1 MNKTPVITQINGRAF
16 QEARERL
23 GISVKDLAKQSCFS
37 VRQIEQIENGKSDA
51 FYSLAIKANA
61 AKKIAHLL
69 KLSEAEAFEFK
80 VDSLT
85 LAAEKDTLST
95 DTNSSQS
102 SLTSSPATT
111 PARSIATHTDAVDS
125 RFSSHSSAL
134 SEQLEP
140 RFGPEQDGTGSLAS
154 LNHKPRSGRTLIIGL
169 ALAAIVLL
177 VVLIQSDLLIQIQ
190 NPFSP
195 KPAPVVEVMIPE
207 DKPAEPE
214 KLGTTSDN
222 NASTTASPA
231 ATLSTNLNTNA
242 ATGTVGSNSAPSTAL
257 ATVAPSATITPN
269 NTLEGCP
276 SVGVSASAYT
286 PTQSNRSADM
296 VYVVSKANQTVC
308 VVDANGK
315 IQNRSLD
322 AGTSASFY
330 GKPPFKVMTSG
341 LSQVDLFFQG
351 WKVRPTHP
359 NEKTIELLPLINA
372 TPPSPSVAP
381 APAGNSPS
389 TTN

>member
-85 LAAEKDTLST
+85 LAAEKETLST

-140 RFGPEQDGTGSLAS
+140 RFGPEQDGTGSLVS

-222 NASTTASPA
+222 NASTASPA

-242 ATGTVGSNSAPSTAL
+242 ATGTVGSNSAPGAAL
-257 ATVAPSATITPN
+257 ATVAPRATITPS

-296 VYVVSKANQTVC
+296 VYVVSKVNQTVC

-322 AGTSASFY
+322 AGASASFY

-351 WKVRPTHP
+351 WKVRPTNP

-372 TPPSPSVAP
+372 TPPAPSVAP

>member
-85 LAAEKDTLST
+85 LAAEKETLST
-95 DTNSSQS
+95 DTDNSQS

-214 KLGTTSDN
+214 KLGMTSDN
-222 NASTTASPA
+222 NASTASPA
-231 ATLSTNLNTNA
+231 ATLNTNA

-257 ATVAPSATITPN
+257 ATVAPSAAITPN

-296 VYVVSKANQTVC
+296 VYVVSKVNQTVC

-322 AGTSASFY
+322 AGASASFY

-351 WKVRPTHP
+351 WKVRPTNP

-372 TPPSPSVAP
+372 TAPAPSVAP

>member
-1 MNKTPVITQINGRAF
+1 MNKTPVITQVNGRAF

-85 LAAEKDTLST
+85 LAAEKETLTT
-95 DTNSSQS
+95 DTDNSQS

-140 RFGPEQDGTGSLAS
+140 RFGPDQDGTGSLAS
-154 LNHKPRSGRTLIIGL
+154 LNHKPRSGRTLIISL

-214 KLGTTSDN
+214 KLGMTSDN
-222 NASTTASPA
+222 NASTASPA
-231 ATLSTNLNTNA
+231 ATLNTNA

-257 ATVAPSATITPN
+257 ATVAPSAAITPS

-296 VYVVSKANQTVC
+296 VYVVSKVNQTVC

-351 WKVRPTHP
+351 WKVRPTNP

-372 TPPSPSVAP
+372 TPPAPSVAP

>member
-85 LAAEKDTLST
+85 LAAEKETLST

-140 RFGPEQDGTGSLAS
+140 RFGPEQDGTGSLVS

-214 KLGTTSDN
+214 KLGMTSDN
-222 NASTTASPA
+222 NASTASPA
-231 ATLSTNLNTNA
+231 VTLNTNA

-322 AGTSASFY
+322 AGASTSFY

-351 WKVRPTHP
+351 WKVRPTNP

-372 TPPSPSVAP
+372 TPPAPSVAP

>member
-85 LAAEKDTLST
+85 LAAEKDTLTT
-95 DTNSSQS
+95 DTDNSQS

-214 KLGTTSDN
+214 KLGMTSDN
-222 NASTTASPA
+222 NASTASPA
-231 ATLSTNLNTNA
+231 VTLNTNA

-257 ATVAPSATITPN
+257 ATVAPSAAITPN

-296 VYVVSKANQTVC
+296 VYVVSKVNQTVC

-351 WKVRPTHP
+351 WKVRPTNP

-372 TPPSPSVAP
+372 TPPAPSVAP

>member
-214 KLGTTSDN
+214 KLGMTSDN
-222 NASTTASPA
+222 NASTASPA
-231 ATLSTNLNTNA
+231 VTLNTNA
-242 ATGTVGSNSAPSTAL
+242 ATGTVGSNSAPGAAL
-257 ATVAPSATITPN
+257 ATVAPSATITPS

-296 VYVVSKANQTVC
+296 VYVVSKVNQTVC

-351 WKVRPTHP
+351 WKVRPTNP

-372 TPPSPSVAP
+372 TPPAPSVAP

>member
-140 RFGPEQDGTGSLAS
+140 RFGPEQDGTGSLVS

-214 KLGTTSDN
+214 KLGMTSDN
-222 NASTTASPA
+222 NASTASPA
-231 ATLSTNLNTNA
+231 VTLNTNA
-242 ATGTVGSNSAPSTAL
+242 ATGTVGSNSAPGAAL
-257 ATVAPSATITPN
+257 ATVAPSATITPS

-296 VYVVSKANQTVC
+296 VYVVSKVNQTVC

-322 AGTSASFY
+322 TGASASFY

-351 WKVRPTHP
+351 WKVRPTNP

-372 TPPSPSVAP
+372 TPPAPSVAP

>member
-140 RFGPEQDGTGSLAS
+140 RFGPEQDGTGSLVS

-214 KLGTTSDN
+214 KLGMTSDN
-222 NASTTASPA
+222 NASTASPA
-231 ATLSTNLNTNA
+231 VTLNTNA

-257 ATVAPSATITPN
+257 ATVAPSAAITPS

-296 VYVVSKANQTVC
+296 VYVVSKVNQTVC

-322 AGTSASFY
+322 AGASASFY

-351 WKVRPTHP
+351 WKVRPTNP

-372 TPPSPSVAP
+372 TPPAPSVAP

>member
-85 LAAEKDTLST
+85 LAAEKETLST
-95 DTNSSQS
+95 DTNSTQS

-214 KLGTTSDN
+214 KLGMTSDN
-222 NASTTASPA
+222 NASTASPA
-231 ATLSTNLNTNA
+231 VTLNTNA
-242 ATGTVGSNSAPSTAL
+242 ATGTVGSNSAPSTVL
-257 ATVAPSATITPN
+257 ATVAPSATITPS

-296 VYVVSKANQTVC
+296 VYVVSKVNQTVC

-351 WKVRPTHP
+351 WKVRPTNP

-372 TPPSPSVAP
+372 TPPAPSVAP

>member
-85 LAAEKDTLST
+85 LAAEKETLST

-140 RFGPEQDGTGSLAS
+140 RFGPEQDGTGSLVS

-222 NASTTASPA
+222 NASTASPA

-242 ATGTVGSNSAPSTAL
+242 ATGTVGSNSAPGAAL
-257 ATVAPSATITPN
+257 ATVAPSATITPS

-322 AGTSASFY
+322 AGASASFY

-351 WKVRPTHP
+351 WKVRPTNP

-372 TPPSPSVAP
+372 TPPAPSVAP
-381 APAGNSPS
+381 APAGNTPS

>member
-85 LAAEKDTLST
+85 LAAEKETLST

-140 RFGPEQDGTGSLAS
+140 RFGPEQDGTGSLVS

-214 KLGTTSDN
+214 KLGMTSDN
-222 NASTTASPA
+222 NASTASPA
-231 ATLSTNLNTNA
+231 VTLNTNA
-242 ATGTVGSNSAPSTAL
+242 ATGTVGSNSAPGAAL
-257 ATVAPSATITPN
+257 ATVAPSATITPS

-296 VYVVSKANQTVC
+296 VYVVSKVNQTVC

-351 WKVRPTHP
+351 WKVRPTNP

-372 TPPSPSVAP
+372 TPPAPSVAP

>member
-69 KLSEAEAFEFK
+69 KLSETEAFEFK

-85 LAAEKDTLST
+85 LAAEKETLST
-95 DTNSSQS
+95 DTDNSQS

-140 RFGPEQDGTGSLAS
+140 RFGPEQDGTGSLVS

-214 KLGTTSDN
+214 KLGMTSDN
-222 NASTTASPA
+222 NASTASPA
-231 ATLSTNLNTNA
+231 VTLNTNA
-242 ATGTVGSNSAPSTAL
+242 ATGTVGSNSAPGAAL
-257 ATVAPSATITPN
+257 ATVAPSATITPS

-322 AGTSASFY
+322 AGASASFY

-351 WKVRPTHP
+351 WKVRPTNP

-372 TPPSPSVAP
+372 TPPAPSVAP

>member
-85 LAAEKDTLST
+85 LAAEKETLST
-95 DTNSSQS
+95 DTNSTQS

-214 KLGTTSDN
+214 KLGMTSDN
-222 NASTTASPA
+222 NASTASPA
-231 ATLSTNLNTNA
+231 VTLNTNA
-242 ATGTVGSNSAPSTAL
+242 ATGTVGSNSAPGAAL
-257 ATVAPSATITPN
+257 ATVAPSATITPS

-296 VYVVSKANQTVC
+296 VYVVSKVNQTVC

-351 WKVRPTHP
+351 WKVRPTNP

-372 TPPSPSVAP
+372 TPPAPSVAP

>member
-1 MNKTPVITQINGRAF
+1 MVNKTPVITQINGRAF

-85 LAAEKDTLST
+85 LAAEKDTLTT
-95 DTNSSQS
+95 DTDNSQS

-214 KLGTTSDN
+214 KLGMTSDN
-222 NASTTASPA
+222 NASTASPA
-231 ATLSTNLNTNA
+231 VTLNTNA
-242 ATGTVGSNSAPSTAL
+242 ATGTVGSNSAPSTVL
-257 ATVAPSATITPN
+257 ATVAPSATITPS

-296 VYVVSKANQTVC
+296 VYVVSKVNQTVC

-351 WKVRPTHP
+351 WKVRPTNP

-372 TPPSPSVAP
+372 TPPAPSVAP

>member
-85 LAAEKDTLST
+85 LAAEKDTLTT
-95 DTNSSQS
+95 DTDNSQS

-214 KLGTTSDN
+214 KLGMTSDN
-222 NASTTASPA
+222 NASTASPA
-231 ATLSTNLNTNA
+231 VTLNTNA
-242 ATGTVGSNSAPSTAL
+242 ATGTVGSNSAPGAAL
-257 ATVAPSATITPN
+257 ATVAPSATITPS

-296 VYVVSKANQTVC
+296 VYVVSKVNQTVC

-351 WKVRPTHP
+351 WKVRPTNP

-372 TPPSPSVAP
+372 TPPAPSVAP

>member
-140 RFGPEQDGTGSLAS
+140 RFGPEQDGTGSLVS

-214 KLGTTSDN
+214 KLGMTSDN
-222 NASTTASPA
+222 NASTASPA
-231 ATLSTNLNTNA
+231 VTLNTNA

-257 ATVAPSATITPN
+257 ATVAPSAAITPN

-296 VYVVSKANQTVC
+296 VYVVSKVNQTVC

-322 AGTSASFY
+322 AGASASFY

-351 WKVRPTHP
+351 WKVRPTNP

-372 TPPSPSVAP
+372 TPPAPSVAP

>member
-85 LAAEKDTLST
+85 LAAEKETLST

-140 RFGPEQDGTGSLAS
+140 RFGPEQDGTGSLVS

-214 KLGTTSDN
+214 KLGMTSDN
-222 NASTTASPA
+222 NASTASPA
-231 ATLSTNLNTNA
+231 VTLNTNA

-296 VYVVSKANQTVC
+296 VYVVSKVNQTVC

-322 AGTSASFY
+322 AGASASFY

-351 WKVRPTHP
+351 WKVRPTNP

-372 TPPSPSVAP
+372 TPPAPSVAP

>member
-85 LAAEKDTLST
+85 LAAEKETLST
-95 DTNSSQS
+95 DTDNSQS

-214 KLGTTSDN
+214 KLGMTSDN
-222 NASTTASPA
+222 NASTASPA
-231 ATLSTNLNTNA
+231 VTLNTNA
-242 ATGTVGSNSAPSTAL
+242 ATGTVGSNSAPGAAL
-257 ATVAPSATITPN
+257 ATVAPSATITPS

-296 VYVVSKANQTVC
+296 VYVVSKVNQTVC

-322 AGTSASFY
+322 AGASASFY

-351 WKVRPTHP
+351 WKVRPTNP

-372 TPPSPSVAP
+372 TPPAPSVAP

>member
-85 LAAEKDTLST
+85 LAAEKDTLTT
-95 DTNSSQS
+95 DTDNSQS

-214 KLGTTSDN
+214 KLGMTSDN
-222 NASTTASPA
+222 NASTASPA
-231 ATLSTNLNTNA
+231 VTLNTNA
-242 ATGTVGSNSAPSTAL
+242 ATGTVGSNSAPGAAL
-257 ATVAPSATITPN
+257 ATVAPSATITPS

-296 VYVVSKANQTVC
+296 VYVVSKVNQTVC

-322 AGTSASFY
+322 AGASASFY

-351 WKVRPTHP
+351 WKVRPTNP

-372 TPPSPSVAP
+372 TPPAPSVAP

>member
-85 LAAEKDTLST
+85 LAAEKETLST

-140 RFGPEQDGTGSLAS
+140 RFGPEQDGTGSLVS

-222 NASTTASPA
+222 NASTASPA

-257 ATVAPSATITPN
+257 ATVAPSATITPS

-322 AGTSASFY
+322 AGASASFY

-351 WKVRPTHP
+351 WKVRPTNP

-372 TPPSPSVAP
+372 TPPAPSVAP

>member
-85 LAAEKDTLST
+85 LAAEKETLST

-140 RFGPEQDGTGSLAS
+140 RFGPEQDGTGSLVS

-214 KLGTTSDN
+214 KLGMTSDN
-222 NASTTASPA
+222 NASTASPA
-231 ATLSTNLNTNA
+231 VTLNTNA

-257 ATVAPSATITPN
+257 ATVAPSAAITPS

-296 VYVVSKANQTVC
+296 VYVVSKVNQTVC

-322 AGTSASFY
+322 AGASASFY

-351 WKVRPTHP
+351 WKVRPTNP

-372 TPPSPSVAP
+372 TPPAPSVAP

>member
-1 MNKTPVITQINGRAF
+1 MVNKTPVITQVNGRAF

-85 LAAEKDTLST
+85 LAAEKETLTT
-95 DTNSSQS
+95 DTDNSQS

-140 RFGPEQDGTGSLAS
+140 RFGPDQDGTGSLAS
-154 LNHKPRSGRTLIIGL
+154 LNHKPRSGRTLIISL

-214 KLGTTSDN
+214 KLGMTSDN
-222 NASTTASPA
+222 NASTASPA
-231 ATLSTNLNTNA
+231 ATLNTNA

-257 ATVAPSATITPN
+257 ATVAPSAAITPS

-296 VYVVSKANQTVC
+296 VYVVSKVNQTVC

-351 WKVRPTHP
+351 WKVRPTNP

-372 TPPSPSVAP
+372 TPPAPSVAP

>member
-85 LAAEKDTLST
+85 LAAEKETLST

-140 RFGPEQDGTGSLAS
+140 RFGPEQDGTGSLVS

-214 KLGTTSDN
+214 KLGMTSDN
-222 NASTTASPA
+222 NASTASPA
-231 ATLSTNLNTNA
+231 VTLNTNA
-242 ATGTVGSNSAPSTAL
+242 ATGTVGSNSAPGAAL
-257 ATVAPSATITPN
+257 ATVAPSATITPS

-296 VYVVSKANQTVC
+296 VYVVSKVNQTVC

-322 AGTSASFY
+322 AGASASFY

-351 WKVRPTHP
+351 WKVRPTNP

-372 TPPSPSVAP
+372 TPPAPSVAP

>member
-140 RFGPEQDGTGSLAS
+140 RFGPEQDGTGSLVS

-214 KLGTTSDN
+214 KLGMTSDN
-222 NASTTASPA
+222 NASTASPA
-231 ATLSTNLNTNA
+231 VTLNTNA
-242 ATGTVGSNSAPSTAL
+242 ATGTVGSNSAPGAAL
-257 ATVAPSATITPN
+257 ATVAPSATITPS

-296 VYVVSKANQTVC
+296 VYVVSKVNQTVC

-322 AGTSASFY
+322 AGASASFY

-351 WKVRPTHP
+351 WKVRPTNP

-372 TPPSPSVAP
+372 TPPAPSVAP

>member
-85 LAAEKDTLST
+85 LAAEKETLST

-140 RFGPEQDGTGSLAS
+140 RFGPEQDGTGSLVS

-222 NASTTASPA
+222 NASTASPA

-322 AGTSASFY
+322 AGASTSFY

-351 WKVRPTHP
+351 WKVRPTNP

-372 TPPSPSVAP
+372 TPPAPSVAP

>member
-85 LAAEKDTLST
+85 LAAEKDTLTT
-95 DTNSSQS
+95 DTDNSQS

-140 RFGPEQDGTGSLAS
+140 RFGPDQDGTGSLAS
-154 LNHKPRSGRTLIIGL
+154 LNHKPRSGRTLIISL

-214 KLGTTSDN
+214 KLGMTSDN
-222 NASTTASPA
+222 NASTASPA
-231 ATLSTNLNTNA
+231 VTLNTNA
-242 ATGTVGSNSAPSTAL
+242 ATGTVGSNSAPGAAL
-257 ATVAPSATITPN
+257 ATVAPSATITPS

-296 VYVVSKANQTVC
+296 VYVVSKVNQTVC

-351 WKVRPTHP
+351 WKVRPTNP

-372 TPPSPSVAP
+372 TPPAPSVAP

>member
-1 MNKTPVITQINGRAF
+1 MVNKTPVITQINGRAF

-85 LAAEKDTLST
+85 LAAEKDTLTT
-95 DTNSSQS
+95 DTDNSQS

-140 RFGPEQDGTGSLAS
+140 RFGPEQDGTGSLVS

-214 KLGTTSDN
+214 KLGMTSDN
-222 NASTTASPA
+222 NASTASPA
-231 ATLSTNLNTNA
+231 VTLNTNA
-242 ATGTVGSNSAPSTAL
+242 ATGTVGSNSAPGAAL
-257 ATVAPSATITPN
+257 ATVAPSATITPS

-296 VYVVSKANQTVC
+296 VYVVSKVNQTVC

-322 AGTSASFY
+322 AGASASFY

-351 WKVRPTHP
+351 WKVRPTNP

-372 TPPSPSVAP
+372 TPPAPSVAP

>member
-85 LAAEKDTLST
+85 LAAEKETLST

-140 RFGPEQDGTGSLAS
+140 RFGPEQDGTGSLVS

-214 KLGTTSDN
+214 KLGMTSDN
-222 NASTTASPA
+222 NASTASPA
-231 ATLSTNLNTNA
+231 VTLNTNA
-242 ATGTVGSNSAPSTAL
+242 ATGTVGSNSAPGAAL
-257 ATVAPSATITPN
+257 ATVAPSATITPS

-296 VYVVSKANQTVC
+296 VYVVSKVNQTVC

-322 AGTSASFY
+322 TGASASFY

-351 WKVRPTHP
+351 WKVRPTNP

-372 TPPSPSVAP
+372 TPPAPSVAP